1 MQKNIQ
7 ISAVI
12 PTYNR
17 EKTIDRAIDSVHAQ
31 DYPATEIMVVTDGPE
46 GISKDCSGP
55 V

>member
-17 EKTIDRAIDSVHAQ
+17 EKTIARAIDSVHAQ
-31 DYPATEIMVVTDGPE
+31 DYPATLYNNRL
-46 GISKDCSGP
+46 
-55 V
+55 